1 MSSQSTPAGAQPT
14 TVSNAAQSH
23 PYTCNTCQVA
33 FRSNE
38 LQRGHM
44 RSDWHRYNLKRR
56 VASLPPL
63 SSEVF
68 AEKVINAQAS
78 TNAAAAKASF
88 EKPCIVCHKTYYSE
102 NAYQNHLGSQKH
114 HLNVAALQSGNAPVI
129 PAGADDETNSV
140 MSSAFSLGEPVNLT
154 PAAPSEPVDPSPETV
169 DPEAEAE
176 FSKVI
181 DGIKE
186 ATINENEP
194 VSRRPTRPHHSAEE
208 KRSEHPLSPSDKGDG
223 VPSIAEVAAPTLNA
237 PLSQC
242 LFCNYES
249 PSFKLNLHHM
259 TKFHGMFIP
268 EQPYLADLEG
278 LIGYL
283 HRKIAENHEC
293 LYCHKLKSSTSGIQ
307 THMRDKGHCM
317 IAFETEEE
325 MVEVGQFYDFTS
337 TYSDHGEDEEMLD
350 GDGGVKLGRLKA
362 AKTFIS
368 NEDGDQ
374 EMDNTSEGGE
384 GWETDDDDAEPDP
397 EAEPTKPPPITRRPS
412 QPRRPSLLSTRRH
425 SAIDDYHP
433 NPRSPSRQAF
443 TSDYELHL
451 PSGRT
456 AGHRSLARYF
466 RQNLHSYPTPTERA
480 ERRAIQDGTADSD
493 EEMAPDQPNER
504 GRQLTTRANGGL
516 GMVGVTDAK
525 KREVKAVEQR
535 ETRRAQRE
543 LGKFQWGVEKRAN
556 QQKHFRDP
564 LLQ

>member
-1 MSSQSTPAGAQPT
+1 M
-14 TVSNAAQSH
+14 
-23 PYTCNTCQVA
+23 
-33 FRSNE
+33 
-38 LQRGHM
+38 
-44 RSDWHRYNLKRR
+44 
-56 VASLPPL
+56 
-63 SSEVF
+63 
-68 AEKVINAQAS
+68 NAQAS

-88 EKPCIVCHKTYYSE
+88 EKACTICHKTYYSE

-114 HLNVAALQSGNAPVI
+114 HLNVAALESGNAPVT
-129 PAGADDETNSV
+129 PAGANDETGSV
-140 MSSAFSLGEPVNLT
+140 TSSAFSLGEAINLT
-154 PAAPSEPVDPSPETV
+154 PAVPSEPVEPPAETV

-181 DGIKE
+181 NGIKE
-186 ATINENEP
+186 ASISENEP

-223 VPSIAEVAAPTLNA
+223 VQVQPIAQVAGPAPNV

-268 EQPYLADLEG
+268 EQSYLVDLEG

-283 HRKIAENHEC
+283 YRKISENHEC

-325 MVEVGQFYDFTS
+325 LVEVGQFYDFTS
-337 TYSDHGEDEEMLD
+337 TYSDHGEDDDMLNGENEAD
-350 GDGGVKLGRLKA
+350 SGVKLGRPKS

-374 EMDNTSEGGE
+374 EMDNASEGGE
-384 GWETDDDDAEPDP
+384 GWETDNDDAEPDP
-397 EAEPTKPPPITRRPS
+397 GEEPTKAPPATRRPS
-412 QPRRPSLLSTRRH
+412 QPRRPSLLTSRRH

-480 ERRAIQDGTADSD
+480 ERRAIQDGPSDSD
-493 EEMAPDQPNER
+493 EEMAPDQPSER

-516 GMVGVTDAK
+516 GMIGVTEAK
-525 KREVKAVEQR
+525 KREVKAVEHR
-535 ETRRAQRE
+535 EARRAQRE
-543 LGKFQWGVEKRAN
+543 LGKFQWGVEKRGN

>member
-1 MSSQSTPAGAQPT
+1 
-14 TVSNAAQSH
+14 
-23 PYTCNTCQVA
+23 
-33 FRSNE
+33 
-38 LQRGHM
+38 M

-56 VASLPPL
+56 VASLPSL

-88 EKPCIVCHKTYYSE
+88 EKSCTICHKTYYSH

-114 HLNVAALQSGNAPVI
+114 HLSLAALESGNAPAT
-129 PAGADDETNSV
+129 PTGADDETGSV
-140 MSSAFSLGEPVNLT
+140 MSSAFSLGEPINLT
-154 PAAPSEPVDPSPETV
+154 PAAPNEPVKPPADTV

-186 ATINENEP
+186 ASINENEP

-208 KRSEHPLSPSDKGDG
+208 KRSEHPLSPSDKDAGEA
-223 VPSIAEVAAPTLNA
+223 SIAEVKASTPKES
-237 PLSQC
+237 LSQC

-268 EQPYLADLEG
+268 EQSYLADLEG
-278 LIGYL
+278 LVGYL

-293 LYCHKLKSSTSGIQ
+293 LYCHKLRSSTSGIQ

-337 TYSDHGEDEEMLD
+337 TYSDHGEDEDILD
-350 GDGGVKLGRLKA
+350 GEKEADGRVKLGRPKA

-374 EMDNTSEGGE
+374 EMDNASEGGE
-384 GWETDDDDAEPDP
+384 GWETDEDDAESDP
-397 EAEPTKPPPITRRPS
+397 GGEPPMAPPAARRPS
-412 QPRRPSLLSTRRH
+412 QPRRPSLMSTRRH
-425 SAIDDYHP
+425 SAIEDYRP

-466 RQNLHSYPTPTERA
+466 RQNLHSYPTPTERV
-480 ERRAIQDGTADSD
+480 ERQAIQDGTSDSD
-493 EEMAPDQPNER
+493 EEMVAPDQPDER

-516 GMVGVTDAK
+516 GMIGVTDAK

-543 LGKFQWGVEKRAN
+543 LGKFQWGVEKRGN